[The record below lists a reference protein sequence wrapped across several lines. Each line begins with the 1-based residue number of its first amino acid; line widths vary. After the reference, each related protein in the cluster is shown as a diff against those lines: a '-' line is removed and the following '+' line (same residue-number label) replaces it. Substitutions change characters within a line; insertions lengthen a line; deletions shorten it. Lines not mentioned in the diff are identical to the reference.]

1 MSELQSVGSQP
12 VLQPIIGRSDNA
24 DIAGSTGYNN
34 TIAQATRGSDARL
47 ASASVAAK
55 PPSIDNQ
62 KVDSLAKEIKTT
74 PEFKSRDLAQK
85 IHTLSVPERN
95 SLLSKLGNQGRG
107 VLATEMYKASTRNP
121 MAYQSMVKDLTNGI
135 PPQQIKSL
143 IDAGTA
149 FNTANNP
156 VGQYMATTL
165 THDIA
170 VEVASNGTKGQ
181 KLGLIDTMTDPRTG
195 GLAASQKFGGEAVG
209 ELFKGLKGDVG
220 AIDAAL
226 KMMSQ
231 SDKMNVAKQTLATDD
246 ANGIKQVLR
255 YVSASTDAPQKA
267 QMLEQFMTSLD
278 SVQGDKK
285 KAALDGITASILK
298 SPNSVLTALRPEDQP
313 FKGNGGYALST
324 YIANVLE
331 SSSPQVLQDMMAA
344 LKYGD
349 NRGGKSS
356 PSQLERTD
364 FDRFNAPDKQNAST
378 RGYFVG
384 SFDKAISKLEKEGKD
399 ANSLSRNAWGSSIDV
414 VKTILSN
421 TPAVKEFKVAIDLG
435 ATGLKAVNS
444 QFNNASQL
452 DAASTYKTLIDIG
465 RPTIPGTNG
474 APQLAEQGN
483 SPAYAQNVDRS
494 DRTR

>member
-1 MSELQSVGSQP
+1 MSELQSAGIQP
-12 VLQPIIGRSDNA
+12 VQQPIVGRSENLDIGRN
-24 DIAGSTGYNN
+24 GGYSNM
-34 TIAQATRGSDARL
+34 IAQATRGSEVRI
-47 ASASVAAK
+47 ASAAIAPK
-55 PPSIDNQ
+55 APTIDDK
-62 KVDSLAKEIKTT
+62 KVDTLATEIKTA
-74 PEFKSRDLAQK
+74 PEFKSRDFAQK
-85 IHTLSVPERN
+85 IHNLNVPERN
-95 SLLSKLGNQGRG
+95 SLLSKLGNDGRG
-107 VLATEMYKASTRNP
+107 ALVTEMYKASTRNP
-121 MAYQSMVKDLTNGI
+121 TAYQSMVKDLTNGI
-135 PPQQIKSL
+135 PPKQIKSL
-143 IDAGTA
+143 IDAGVS
-149 FNTANNP
+149 FNTAGNP
-156 VGQYMATTL
+156 VGQNLAKTL

-181 KLGLIDTMTDPRTG
+181 KLGLIDTMTDPKAG
-195 GLAASQKFGGEAVG
+195 GLATSQKFGGEAVG

-220 AIDAAL
+220 AIDSAL

-231 SDKMNVAKQTLATDD
+231 SDKMNVAKQTLATDNAD
-246 ANGIKQVLR
+246 GITQVFR

-278 SVQGDKK
+278 SVHGDKK
-285 KAALDGITASILK
+285 KAALDGITATILK

-313 FKGNGGYALST
+313 FKGNGGDALST
-324 YIANVLE
+324 YISNVLE

-364 FDRFNAPDKQNAST
+364 FGRFNASDKQNAST

-399 ANSLSRNAWGSSIDV
+399 ANSLSRNAWGSGIDV

-421 TPAVKEFKVAIDLG
+421 TPAVKEFKVVIDLG